1 MSKQLAF
8 KEEPVGLQEEIEK
21 RSREIHTDRYSMAI
35 NEALSMYEN
44 SDLEIHPEFQR
55 IFRWSIQQQSRLIES
70 VFLGIPIPP
79 IFVAARKDGVWD
91 VVDGVQRLSTLFRFM
106 GALKKIDGTID
117 EPDPLISGDYLKSL
131 KGVIWNDSPEA
142 SSGEMV
148 TTLSEAQRRFFKR
161 ARLDFQIVE
170 HTSDEQAKFDLFQRL
185 NSGAHLSE
193 QEARNCLAVM
203 LDATFFRWLQQLAIQ
218 PSFSQT
224 VNLSERQE
232 EESYGVE
239 LALRYLSIVTA
250 ERSDLSGLSDV
261 SEFLTSRMRN
271 FIDSEDFDRVFE
283 QKRFVDIFSWLNEAL
298 GESSFKR
305 WDVTKSKYSGRF
317 TVSAFEAVTAGLGLN
332 YGQWKGL
339 ESGPRS
345 ALLRQRVQA
354 VWKDEIFQKRTGAGK
369 SADLRIPYMFEVGQ
383 RVFSLGD

>member
-1 MSKQLAF
+1 M
-8 KEEPVGLQEEIEK
+8 GLQEEIVQ

-55 IFRWSIQQQSRLIES
+55 IFRWGLQQQSRLIES

-106 GALKKIDGTID
+106 GALREDDGNIDTP
-117 EPDPLISGDYLKSL
+117 EPLTAGDYLKSL
-131 KGVIWNDSPEA
+131 EGVVWSESVAPSE
-142 SSGEMV
+142 GESF
-148 TTLSEAQRRFFKR
+148 TALSEAQQRFFKR

-203 LDATFFRWLQQLAIQ
+203 LDPTFFRWLQQLAKA
-218 PSFSQT
+218 PAFTQT
-224 VNLSERQE
+224 VSLSERQE
-232 EESYGVE
+232 EEAYGVE

-250 ERSDLSGLSDV
+250 QRSDLSGLADV
-261 SEFLTSRMRN
+261 GEFLTSRMRD
-271 FIDSEDFDRVFE
+271 FIDSSDFDRDFE
-283 QKRFVDIFSWLNEAL
+283 YERFTDIFTWLNKAL

-305 WDVTKSKYSGRF
+305 YDLVKAKHSGRF
-317 TVSAFEAVTAGLGLN
+317 TVSAFEAVTTGLGLN
-332 YGQWKGL
+332 YEQWKQL
-339 ESGPRS
+339 EDGVRPKI
-345 ALLRQRVQA
+345 LRQRVQA
-354 VWKDEIFQKRTGAGK
+354 VWKDATFQSRTGAGK

-383 RVFSLGD
+383 KVFSLGD

>member
-1 MSKQLAF
+1 MSKQLTF
-8 KEEPVGLQEEIEK
+8 KEDQVGLQEEIVE

-55 IFRWSIQQQSRLIES
+55 IFRWGIQQQSRLIES

-106 GALKKIDGTID
+106 GALRKDDGELD
-117 EPDPLISGDYLKSL
+117 APEPLTAGDYLKSL
-131 KGVIWNDSPEA
+131 ESVVWSESAASDEA
-142 SSGEMV
+142 ENITV
-148 TTLSEAQRRFFKR
+148 LSEAQQRFFKR

-203 LDATFFRWLQQLAIQ
+203 LDPIFYRWLQSLASATPFQ
-218 PSFSQT
+218 QT
-224 VNLSERQE
+224 VSITERQE
-232 EESYGVE
+232 EEAYGVE
-239 LALRYLSIVTA
+239 LALRYLSVVTA
-250 ERSDLSGLSDV
+250 RRSDLSGLSDV
-261 SEFLTSRMRN
+261 GDFLTSRMRN
-271 FIDSEDFDRVFE
+271 FIESEDFDRDFE
-283 QKRFVDIFSWLNEAL
+283 HARFMDIFSWLDEAL

-305 WDVTKSKYSGRF
+305 YDVTKCKHSGRF
-317 TVSAFEAVTAGLGLN
+317 TVSAFEAVTTGLGLN
-332 YGQWKGL
+332 YAQWKQLDDGVR
-339 ESGPRS
+339 PR
-345 ALLRQRVQA
+345 LLRQRVQN
-354 VWKDEIFQKRTGAGK
+354 VWTDETFRSRAGAGK
-369 SADLRIPYMFEVGQ
+369 SAELRIPHMFEVGQ
-383 RVFSLGD
+383 KVFSLGD

>member
-8 KEEPVGLQEEIEK
+8 KEEQVGLQEEIVQ

-55 IFRWSIQQQSRLIES
+55 IFRWGIQQQSRLIES

-106 GALKKIDGTID
+106 GALRKDSGNLD
-117 EPDPLISGDYLKSL
+117 DPEPLTAGDYLKSL
-131 KGVIWNDSPEA
+131 EGVVWGESTVPSDSESYTA
-142 SSGEMV
+142 
-148 TTLSEAQRRFFKR
+148 LSEAQQRFFKR

-203 LDATFFRWLQQLAIQ
+203 LDPTFFRWLQQLARN
-218 PSFSQT
+218 PEFSQT
-224 VNLSERQE
+224 VSLSERQE
-232 EESYGVE
+232 EEAYGVE

-250 ERSDLSGLSDV
+250 QRSDLSGLADV
-261 SEFLTSRMRN
+261 GEFLTSRMRD
-271 FIDSEDFDRVFE
+271 FIDSPDFDRDFE
-283 QKRFVDIFSWLNEAL
+283 HERFMDIFSWLNDAL

-305 WDVTKSKYSGRF
+305 FDLAKSKHSGRF
-317 TVSAFEAVTAGLGLN
+317 TVSAFEAVTTGLGLN
-332 YGQWKGL
+332 YGQWKQL
-339 ESGPRS
+339 EDGVRPKI
-345 ALLRQRVQA
+345 LRQRVQA
-354 VWKDEIFQKRTGAGK
+354 VWKDATFQSRTGAGK

-383 RVFSLGD
+383 KVFSLGD

>member
-8 KEEPVGLQEEIEK
+8 KEEQVGLQEEIVQ

-55 IFRWSIQQQSRLIES
+55 IFRWGIQQQSRLIES

-106 GALKKIDGTID
+106 GALRKDDGNLD
-117 EPDPLISGDYLKSL
+117 DPEPLTAGDYLKSL
-131 KGVIWNDSPEA
+131 EGVVWSESTAPSNDEPYTA
-142 SSGEMV
+142 
-148 TTLSEAQRRFFKR
+148 LSEAQQRFFKR

-203 LDATFFRWLQQLAIQ
+203 LDPTFFRWLQQLAKN
-218 PSFSQT
+218 PEFSQT
-224 VNLSERQE
+224 VSLSERQE
-232 EESYGVE
+232 EEAYGVE

-250 ERSDLSGLSDV
+250 QRSDLSGLADV
-261 SEFLTSRMRN
+261 GEFLTSRMRD
-271 FIDSEDFDRVFE
+271 FIDSPDFDRDFE
-283 QKRFVDIFSWLNEAL
+283 YERFIDIFSWLNEAL

-305 WDVTKSKYSGRF
+305 FDLAKSKHSGRF
-317 TVSAFEAVTAGLGLN
+317 TVSAFEAVTTGLGLN
-332 YGQWKGL
+332 YEQWKQL
-339 ESGPRS
+339 EDGVRPKI
-345 ALLRQRVQA
+345 LRQRVQA
-354 VWKDEIFQKRTGAGK
+354 VWKDATFQSRTGAGK

-383 RVFSLGD
+383 KVFSLGD